1 MIINRVI
8 LQLQQRSAT
17 RRLFPRSIYYV
28 ALKSP
33 SSPSPSSS
41 SPHSDCRKCFLS
53 SSSSSSSTAA
63 TPFYGAARPLSS
75 RFNTPSRK
83 RENEESSNLSTSQSP
98 NAASHRQQHPHNHNL
113 PQLTPL
119 QRLATLIHSSLA
131 ALSDPTRADA
141 VAAVGEVTGSYALS
155 KVMAGMM
162 NDNVG
167 RRILHERPLVDEFV
181 ASRALEM
188 LQTYNADNNMTMDA
202 SNSDGS
208 SKTKPDSS
216 GTTTTKSPSLGREV
230 GAGDGGGRIPFGV
243 AYGKFLQL
251 HEFDPNERSSVRFIS
266 DPDLSYVMTRYR
278 QCHDY
283 WHVLTGLPPTV
294 LGELALKWV
303 ELLQTG
309 LPLAALSATG
319 GAWGVSSMNDREREV
334 LWNVYL
340 PWAVHVGGN
349 MKPHA
354 LMCVY
359 YEEEF
364 ETDLNELRER
374 VGIELAPR
382 VEV

>member
-1 MIINRVI
+1 
-8 LQLQQRSAT
+8 
-17 RRLFPRSIYYV
+17 
-28 ALKSP
+28 
-33 SSPSPSSS
+33 
-41 SPHSDCRKCFLS
+41 
-53 SSSSSSSTAA
+53 
-63 TPFYGAARPLSS
+63 
-75 RFNTPSRK
+75 
-83 RENEESSNLSTSQSP
+83 
-98 NAASHRQQHPHNHNL
+98 
-113 PQLTPL
+113 
-119 QRLATLIHSSLA
+119 
-131 ALSDPTRADA
+131 
-141 VAAVGEVTGSYALS
+141 VGEVTGSYALS
-155 KVMAGMM
+155 KIMAGMM
-162 NDNVG
+162 NNDVG
-167 RRILHERPLVDEFV
+167 RRILHERPLVDELV

-202 SNSDGS
+202 SNIDGG
-208 SKTKPDSS
+208 SKQNPDSS
-216 GTTTTKSPSLGREV
+216 GTTTTKSPSLGRE
-230 GAGDGGGRIPFGV
+230 AGTGIGGEGIPFGV
-243 AYGKFLQL
+243 AYAEFLQL

-294 LGELALKWV
+294 LGELSLKWV

-309 LPLAALSATG
+309 LPLAALSATA
-319 GAWGVSSMNDREREV
+319 GAWGVSSTSLNDREREV

-340 PWAVHVGGN
+340 PWAVRVGGN

-364 ETDLNELRER
+364 ETDLNVLRER